1 MAYNESIE
9 ETKKITVSVM
19 HGELLTKSLRLEE
32 IDSELAQLESEFLEN
47 KKKLEKEKKKIFTEV
62 KNIHKRIPKLLLNEL
77 NKASKKKTPRKGMSG
92 GINKKKPVPKKIR
105 LYLDLDKE
113 DLKSRIEISKL
124 LNQKFIEDK
133 LRKGKEI
140 KLDKKVSKLFG
151 YKKGHVIKFNEYQTF
166 IKNIYDNDEE
176 ISTNKVVI
184 NV

>member
-1 MAYNESIE
+1 MGIMAYNESIE

-32 IDSELAQLESEFLEN
+32 IESELAQLESEFLEN

-62 KNIHKRIPKLLLNEL
+62 KNIHKRIPKLLQNEL

-140 KLDKKVSKLFG
+140 
-151 YKKGHVIKFNEYQTF
+151 
-166 IKNIYDNDEE
+166 
-176 ISTNKVVI
+176 
-184 NV
+184 

>member
-1 MAYNESIE
+1 MADNESNE
-9 ETKKITVSVM
+9 ETKKVTVSVM
-19 HGELLTKSLRLEE
+19 HSELLTKSLRLEE
-32 IDSELAQLESEFLEN
+32 IESELSQLESEYLDN

-62 KNIHKRIPKLLLNEL
+62 KNIHKKIPKLFQNEL

-124 LNQKFIEDK
+124 LNKKFIEDN
-133 LRKGKEI
+133 LRDGKQI
-140 KLDKKVSKLFG
+140 KLDKKVGKLFG

-176 ISTNKVVI
+176 ISSNKVVI
-184 NV
+184 DV